1 MNPDEVVAGRDFL
14 RALAS
19 ASERLRAKN
28 ETASR

>member
-14 RALAS
+14 RALGA